1 MSPSRPNGVVNFFVV
16 NAYRV
21 VSEFVVISGKLFREH
36 WSTFSLTFTTRLT
49 EVVNT
54 LEKNISGMSAKNSE
68 SHGRLWEK
76 CGEHDE
82 LLNRHETRLLLLER
96 GEEKKPGQQ
105 GCPGG

>member
-1 MSPSRPNGVVNFFVV
+1 MSEWTIVTVIATLVGLLATVVRPLMDLNTT
-16 NAYRV
+16 
-21 VSEFVVISGKLFREH
+21 I
-36 WSTFSLTFTTRLT
+36 TRLT

>member
-1 MSPSRPNGVVNFFVV
+1 MSEWTIVTVIATLVGLLATVVRPLMDL
-16 NAYRV
+16 NAT
-21 VSEFVVISGKLFREH
+21 I
-36 WSTFSLTFTTRLT
+36 TRLT

-54 LEKNISGMSAKNSE
+54 LEKNISGLSAKNSE

>member
-1 MSPSRPNGVVNFFVV
+1 MSEWTIVTVIATLVGLLATVVRPLMDL
-16 NAYRV
+16 NAT
-21 VSEFVVISGKLFREH
+21 I
-36 WSTFSLTFTTRLT
+36 TRLT

-68 SHGRLWEK
+68 SHGWLWEK

-105 GCPGG
+105 CCPGG

>member
-1 MSPSRPNGVVNFFVV
+1 MSEWTIVTVIATLVGLLATVVRPLMDL
-16 NAYRV
+16 NAT
-21 VSEFVVISGKLFREH
+21 I
-36 WSTFSLTFTTRLT
+36 TQLT

-54 LEKNISGMSAKNSE
+54 LEKNISGLSTKNSE

>member
-1 MSPSRPNGVVNFFVV
+1 MSEWTIVTVIATLVGLLATVVRPLMDL
-16 NAYRV
+16 NAT
-21 VSEFVVISGKLFREH
+21 I
-36 WSTFSLTFTTRLT
+36 TRLT

-68 SHGRLWEK
+68 SHGWLWEK

-105 GCPGG
+105 GCPSG

>member
-1 MSPSRPNGVVNFFVV
+1 MSEWTIVTVIATLVGLLATVVRPLMDL
-16 NAYRV
+16 NAT
-21 VSEFVVISGKLFREH
+21 I
-36 WSTFSLTFTTRLT
+36 TRLT

-68 SHGRLWEK
+68 SHSRLWEK

>member
-1 MSPSRPNGVVNFFVV
+1 MSEWTIVTVIATLVGLLATVVRPLMDL
-16 NAYRV
+16 NAT
-21 VSEFVVISGKLFREH
+21 I
-36 WSTFSLTFTTRLT
+36 TRLT

>member
-1 MSPSRPNGVVNFFVV
+1 MSEWTIVTVIATLVGLLATVVRPLMDL
-16 NAYRV
+16 NAT
-21 VSEFVVISGKLFREH
+21 I
-36 WSTFSLTFTTRLT
+36 TRLT

-82 LLNRHETRLLLLER
+82 LLNRHEPRLLLLER
-96 GEEKKPGQQ
+96 GEEKKPGPQ

>member
-1 MSPSRPNGVVNFFVV
+1 MDDRDRDRDACGPAGDGRPAADGPNTT
-16 NAYRV
+16 
-21 VSEFVVISGKLFREH
+21 I
-36 WSTFSLTFTTRLT
+36 TRLT

-82 LLNRHETRLLLLER
+82 LLNRHETRLRLLER